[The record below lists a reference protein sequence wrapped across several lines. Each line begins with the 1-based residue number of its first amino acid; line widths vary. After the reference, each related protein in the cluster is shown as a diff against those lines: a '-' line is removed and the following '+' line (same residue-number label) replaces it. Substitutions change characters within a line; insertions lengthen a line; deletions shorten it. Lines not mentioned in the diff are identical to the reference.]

1 MLNVSTDPNNPE
13 RQGILPPDSAP
24 SIADEKTRL
33 ECEKLK
39 AEIETLRKPFYR
51 TTGFYS
57 AMLPVLLAALGLLW
71 SWSSGWFDVQRTR
84 VENEKKLV
92 EVQTEALKVE
102 RSRLSRETEE
112 QQKHV
117 AALEREDA
125 TLRDTEVA
133 LTNQI
138 ARLERD
144 RNEMR
149 AAKQFFEGEARR
161 LAGSETNALYLFTQ
175 LQTAQA
181 LREKLAG
188 DNQKLQATNDALH
201 ITVAGQEAL
210 LRRATELL
218 LQPALSLLIDDFS
231 LEGAHSHFDKVLR
244 WQADLET
251 AQNDREASSN
261 VLNAIT
267 FYATNWPKAVKTR
280 K

>member
-1 MLNVSTDPNNPE
+1 
-13 RQGILPPDSAP
+13 
-24 SIADEKTRL
+24 
-33 ECEKLK
+33 
-39 AEIETLRKPFYR
+39 
-51 TTGFYS
+51 
-57 AMLPVLLAALGLLW
+57 LLW

-117 AALEREDA
+117 AALEREVA

-218 LQPALSLLIDDFS
+218 LQPALSLLTDAFS
-231 LEGAHSHFDKVLR
+231 LEGAHSHFDEVLR
-244 WQADLET
+244 WQADLKT

>member
-1 MLNVSTDPNNPE
+1 VSTDPNNPE
-13 RQGILPPDSAP
+13 KQGIPPPASAP
-24 SIADEKTRL
+24 SVAGEKTRL

-84 VENEKKLV
+84 VANEKAVV
-92 EVQTEALKVE
+92 EAQTEVLKVE
-102 RSRLSRETEE
+102 RFRLSRETEE
-112 QQKHV
+112 QRMHV
-117 AALEREDA
+117 AALEREVA
-125 TLRDTEVA
+125 TLKDKEVA

-149 AAKQFFEGEARR
+149 AAKEFFESEARR
-161 LAGSETNALYLFTQ
+161 KAGAETNALYLFTQ
-175 LQTAQA
+175 LQAAQA

-188 DNQKLQATNDALH
+188 ENQMLQATNDALH
-201 ITVAGQEAL
+201 LTVAGQEAL
-210 LRRATELL
+210 LGRATELL
-218 LQPALSLLIDDFS
+218 LQPAKSLLIDDFS
-231 LEGAHSHFDKVLR
+231 LEGAHAHFNEVLR
-244 WQADLET
+244 WYADLKRMET
-251 AQNDREASSN
+251 GREEYSN
-261 VLNAIT
+261 ALSLIT
-267 FYATNWPKAVKTR
+267 IYATNWPKAVKVR